1 MSDPDIIRPDDRD
14 HSHDD
19 SITAEPGSGVSL
31 SLIYCLIALALF
43 AAIGIALFIVLP
55 FYHRR

>member
-1 MSDPDIIRPDDRD
+1 MNSRDEAD

-19 SITAEPGSGVSL
+19 SITAEPGRGISL
-31 SLIYCLIALALF
+31 SLLYCIIALALF

>member
-1 MSDPDIIRPDDRD
+1 MSDRDKAATEPAPTPDGP
-14 HSHDD
+14 S
-19 SITAEPGSGVSL
+19 SGVSL
-31 SLIYCLIALALF
+31 PLVYSLIALALF